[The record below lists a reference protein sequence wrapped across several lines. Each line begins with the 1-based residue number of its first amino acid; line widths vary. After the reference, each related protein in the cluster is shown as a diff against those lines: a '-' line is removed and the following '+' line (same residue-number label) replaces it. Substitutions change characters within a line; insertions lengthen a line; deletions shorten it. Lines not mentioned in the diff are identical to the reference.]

1 MNGAIPRVSLFD
13 WPDRNRAPAEP
24 GVLCV
29 VGAPTDLGNPIA
41 RGAAKGPAAIR
52 KASRLLAPPRVA
64 GCDWGDVEGLA
75 NLARYLERLA
85 ETTKEIRDRGLCPLF
100 LGGDH
105 SISYAPVSVL
115 QAAGDLC
122 LVWID
127 AHTDFSPWPGTAFH
141 DHKQVLRRLSKLH
154 GVRRIVQIG
163 YRGITVGDE
172 RSLCD
177 RAVVV
182 TSSRARG
189 LTEADLL
196 ALVPKELPC
205 YVSVDIDAVDPF
217 LAPGTGAPVPDG
229 LHPLHL
235 RRILRTLVRN
245 RRLAGLD
252 VVEVNPALDVR
263 ASTSAIAAELIREA
277 ADHWNFQLRGAHS
290 SEAEAARQPGHPHED
305 DAALRQERAS

>member
-1 MNGAIPRVSLFD
+1 MSGAGPRASLFG
-13 WPDRNRAPAEP
+13 WPDRNLAPTEP
-24 GVLCV
+24 GMLCV
-29 VGAPTDLGNPIA
+29 VGAPTNLGNPIA

-52 KASRLLAPPRVA
+52 EASRLLTPPRVP
-64 GCDWGDVEGLA
+64 GCDWGDVEGPA

-85 ETTKEIRDRGLCPLF
+85 ETTKEIVERGLRPLF

-115 QAAGDLC
+115 QSAGDLC

-127 AHTDFSPWPGTAFH
+127 AHTDFSPWQGAAFH

-172 RSLCD
+172 RSLGD
-177 RAVVV
+177 GAVVV

-189 LTEADLL
+189 LTDVELL
-196 ALVPKELPC
+196 ALVPEDLPC
-205 YVSVDIDAVDPF
+205 YVSIDIDAVDP
-217 LAPGTGAPVPDG
+217 LHAPGTGAPVPDG

-235 RRILRTLVRN
+235 RRILRALVRS

-252 VVEVNPALDVR
+252 MVEVNPVLDVQ
-263 ASTSAIAAELIREA
+263 ASTSAIAAELIRDA
-277 ADHWNFQLRGAHS
+277 ADHWGFQL
-290 SEAEAARQPGHPHED
+290 
-305 DAALRQERAS
+305 AS